1 MTSDSTPTLVSVGG
15 LPATGKTTVAR
26 ALAAELGAAYLR
38 IDTIE
43 SAIDRSEGD
52 ARHTNGWDCPPGYE
66 VGYAVA
72 ADQLRVGLDV
82 VAESVNALP
91 ETRDA
96 WRATAAR
103 VGARLVEVEVVCS
116 DPDEHRR
123 RAEQRVLDI
132 PGLIKPT
139 WEQISNR
146 EYHPWDRDRVVVDT
160 AGVGID
166 DAVRRA
172 REAVGA

>member
-1 MTSDSTPTLVSVGG
+1 MTTAPMLVSVGG

-26 ALAAELGAAYLR
+26 ALASGLGAAYVR

-43 SAIDRSEGD
+43 TAIDRAEGD
-52 ARHTNGWDCPPGYE
+52 ARRTNGWDCPPGYE
-66 VGYAVA
+66 VGYDVA

-82 VAESVNALP
+82 VAESVNASAV
-91 ETRDA
+91 TRDA
-96 WRATAAR
+96 WRATAER
-103 VGARLVEVEVVCS
+103 VGARLVEVVCS

-123 RAEQRVLDI
+123 RAEQREIDI
-132 PGLIKPT
+132 PGLTKPT

-146 EYHPWDRDRVVVDT
+146 EYHPWDRDRVVIDT
-160 AGVGID
+160 AGVAVD

-172 REAVGA
+172 REAIGA